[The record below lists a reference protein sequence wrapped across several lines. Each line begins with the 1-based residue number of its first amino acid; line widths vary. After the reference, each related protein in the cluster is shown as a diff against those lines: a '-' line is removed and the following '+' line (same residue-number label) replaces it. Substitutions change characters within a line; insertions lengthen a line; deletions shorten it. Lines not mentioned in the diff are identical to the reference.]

1 MKENKYKYAHV
12 FTVDS
17 GLYNRTVQQLIC
29 EIQNKDEHIFIYMHS
44 LSFSLVKDRN
54 LGATLLEE
62 VPCTVEILRK
72 ALGLAQIVV
81 IHNMGFP
88 NAEIMKLSDSEA
100 SRLVWSV
107 WGPDLYT
114 NRELVRKRSCLYE
127 FARFCW
133 HLLKFRHIRII
144 RKNSLVWKQIAFAEA
159 AEAKINKFRAIC
171 AGFEGDIEEIRRRFP
186 DVPVHQALYPGEC
199 SLEKIAEWKN
209 KLHKND
215 EPHKRPRVL
224 VGHCAFLHL
233 QHEKWLKKL
242 SEQKNMTGGGY
253 RCVPSADLRKQ
264 TICGQN
270 RAYGKR
276 IVR

>member
-17 GLYNRTVQQLIC
+17 GLYNRTVQELIC

-44 LSFSLVKDRN
+44 MSFSLVKDRN

-107 WGPDLYT
+107 WGLDLHV
-114 NRELVRKRSCLYE
+114 NRKLVRKRSCLYE
-127 FARFCW
+127 FVRFCW
-133 HLLKFRHIRII
+133 HLLKYRHIYT
-144 RKNSLVWKQIAFAEA
+144 NSQMRKQIVF

-215 EPHKRPRVL
+215 EPHKGLRVL

-242 SEQKNMTGGGY
+242 SEQKNMTGGG
-253 RCVPSADLRKQ
+253 
-264 TICGQN
+264 I
-270 RAYGKR
+270 
-276 IVR
+276 